1 MWFFEK
7 EESRWRKNP
16 LLRCRRVCNGHNS
29 CPRRSPR
36 SCSSDE
42 FFFNC
47 RSFLRCFTSFTWWSL
62 CPGSWAQWGR
72 SWSRTSS
79 RPPAPGP
86 AVSATP
92 FMQTLLIVCK
102 PIRGREGKG
111 SSLKKKRCSMSQGVA
126 ADLNRNKAA
135 CVFLTYSK
143 SKSWPQIYK
152 LWVIRIP
159 VAKKKPAIS
168 LEMTCLSVWL
178 SFSGQHWVL
187 WQCHQSKT
195 FFPYFLFMKQDR
207 LGWMLH
213 RFSAIYFE
221 STDHQD
227 QQIKRSWWHWPSPLS
242 PPLSILEVHLRSP
255 RCLLTPVHHL
265 SSL

>member
-47 RSFLRCFTSFTWWSL
+47 RSFLSCFTSFTWWSL

-92 FMQTLLIVCK
+92 FMQTLLIICK

-111 SSLKKKRCSMSQGVA
+111 SSLKKRDVRWVKVSQQTWIGIKLRVFSYHTKKARVDLRYTSSEWSEFLSLKR
-126 ADLNRNKAA
+126 
-135 CVFLTYSK
+135 
-143 SKSWPQIYK
+143 
-152 LWVIRIP
+152 
-159 VAKKKPAIS
+159 S
-168 LEMTCLSVWL
+168 LGDSNLPGNTLSICLC
-178 SFSGQHWVL
+178 FSGAGCAGQYWVL
-187 WQCHQSKT
+187 WQCNQSKT
-195 FFPYFLFMKQDR
+195 LFPYFHFMKQDHI
-207 LGWMLH
+207 GCM
-213 RFSAIYFE
+213 
-221 STDHQD
+221 
-227 QQIKRSWWHWPSPLS
+227 
-242 PPLSILEVHLRSP
+242 
-255 RCLLTPVHHL
+255 
-265 SSL
+265 